1 MATELAKA
9 YVQIIPSMRGAEGE
23 LKKSLGDT
31 SSSAGTSSGY
41 TFGSMFKKAI
51 AAAGIGIALKK
62 VLGDAFAQGGE
73 LQQNLGG
80 TEAVFGQFA
89 KTIQDQAVSAYK
101 NMGMSASD
109 YMATANKM
117 GSLFQGSGIE
127 QQKSLDMTSK
137 AMQRAADVASVMGI
151 DMSMAMESIAG
162 AAKGNFTMMDN
173 LGVAMNATTL
183 EAYAL
188 EKGVN
193 FKWNTASN
201 AEKAELA
208 MQMFMERTSQYAGNF
223 ARESEQTWTGSIG
236 AMKASYQNLMANI
249 MLGNEL
255 DTSLQALAQTVTTFV
270 SGNLIPAMGNILKG
284 LPQAL
289 ITLTTTLGPQLS
301 QMGADMVVQLA
312 QGIITNLPKWVETWL
327 GLYENLRTTITENA
341 PQLFNMALMMIQQ
354 LVIGIKTQLPTILS
368 EGVEIITNL
377 VNGILQNLP
386 ALIAGAGQLLTHFLG
401 VLSEAAPIIL
411 ENGANLLLNI
421 VTGIKTQLPTILSE
435 GVEII
440 TNLVNGILQ
449 NLPALI
455 AGAGQLL
462 THFLGVLSEAAPII
476 LENGANLLLNIV
488 TGIIKNLPQIVVAA
502 ATMILRLV
510 TSIRQKL
517 PQILQTGIEIIGK
530 LAAGLVRA
538 IPTMISNIPKI
549 TLSIASEFLKTDWG
563 SIGLNIIKGI
573 AKGLANAAHMLW
585 DAVKDILGN
594 FKDKVLDFFGIHSPS
609 RWGEYVGKMISLG
622 FPRGVEGNLDPFRTS
637 MEKLG
642 NIAQKPFGEFDYEMR
657 TSVPKHAENTEERGA
672 LERLDRIV
680 EILLMILSGN
690 KEYKFYLKDREVLRA
705 LRELGVVVG

>member
-31 SSSAGTSSGY
+31 SSSAGTSSGS

-62 VLGDAFAQGGE
+62 VVGDAFAQGGE

-151 DMSMAMESIAG
+151 DMGMAMESIAG

-183 EAYAL
+183 QAYAL

-193 FKWNTASN
+193 FEWNTASN

-255 DTSLQALAQTVTTFV
+255 DTSLQALAQTVITFI

-289 ITLTTTLGPQLS
+289 ITLTTTLAPQLL

-327 GLYENLRTTITENA
+327 GLFENLWTTITENA
-341 PQLFNMALMMIQQ
+341 PQLLNMALMMIQQ

-401 VLSEAAPIIL
+401 ALSEAAPIIL
-411 ENGANLLLNI
+411 ENGGQLLL
-421 VTGIKTQLPTILSE
+421 
-435 GVEII
+435 
-440 TNLVNGILQ
+440 NLVNGI
-449 NLPALI
+449 I
-455 AGAGQLL
+455 R
-462 THFLGVLSEAAPII
+462 
-476 LENGANLLLNIV
+476 
-488 TGIIKNLPQIVVAA
+488 NLPQIVVAA

-573 AKGLANAAHMLW
+573 ARGLANAGHMLW
-585 DAVKDILGN
+585 EAVKDILGN

-622 FPRGVEGNLDPFRTS
+622 FPRGVEGNLDPFRAS

-657 TSVPKHAENTEERGA
+657 TSVPMHAENTEERGA

-705 LRELGVVVG
+705 LRELGVVVR

>member
-31 SSSAGTSSGY
+31 SSSAGTSSGS

-62 VLGDAFAQGGE
+62 VVGDAFAQGGE

-151 DMSMAMESIAG
+151 DMGMAMESIAG

-183 EAYAL
+183 QAYAL

-193 FKWNTASN
+193 FEWNTASN

-255 DTSLQALAQTVTTFV
+255 DTSLQALAQTVTTFI

-289 ITLTTTLGPQLS
+289 ITLTTTLAPQLL

-327 GLYENLRTTITENA
+327 GLFENLWTTITENA
-341 PQLFNMALMMIQQ
+341 PQLLNMALMMIQQ

-401 VLSEAAPIIL
+401 ALSEAAPIIL
-411 ENGANLLLNI
+411 ENGGQLLL
-421 VTGIKTQLPTILSE
+421 
-435 GVEII
+435 
-440 TNLVNGILQ
+440 NLVNGI
-449 NLPALI
+449 I
-455 AGAGQLL
+455 R
-462 THFLGVLSEAAPII
+462 
-476 LENGANLLLNIV
+476 
-488 TGIIKNLPQIVVAA
+488 NLPQIVVAA

-573 AKGLANAAHMLW
+573 ARGLANAGHMLW
-585 DAVKDILGN
+585 EAVKDILGN

-657 TSVPKHAENTEERGA
+657 TSVPMHAENTEERGA

-705 LRELGVVVG
+705 LRELGVVAR

>member
-31 SSSAGTSSGY
+31 SSSAGTSSGS

-62 VLGDAFAQGGE
+62 VFDDVFAQGGE

-183 EAYAL
+183 QAYAL

-289 ITLTTTLGPQLS
+289 ITLTTTLGPQLL
-301 QMGADMVVQLA
+301 QMGADMVFHLA

-327 GLYENLRTTITENA
+327 GLYENLWTTITENA
-341 PQLFNMALMMIQQ
+341 PQFFQMALSIMQQ
-354 LVIGIKTQLPTILS
+354 LITGIQTQLPTILQQ
-368 EGVEIITNL
+368 GVSITTNI
-377 VNGILQNLP
+377 VNGILQNMP
-386 ALIAGAGQLLTHFLG
+386 MLIAGIGALILKF
-401 VLSEAAPIIL
+401 VEAIAAAAPTIL
-411 ENGANLLLNI
+411 ENGGQLLLN
-421 VTGIKTQLPTILSE
+421 LA
-435 GVEII
+435 
-440 TNLVNGILQ
+440 NGI
-449 NLPALI
+449 I
-455 AGAGQLL
+455 R
-462 THFLGVLSEAAPII
+462 
-476 LENGANLLLNIV
+476 
-488 TGIIKNLPQIVVAA
+488 NLPQIVVTAGTIIA
-502 ATMILRLV
+502 RLIS
-510 TSIRQKL
+510 SIGQKL

-538 IPTMISNIPKI
+538 IPTLISNIPKI
-549 TLSIASEFLKTDWG
+549 ILSITSEFLKTDWG
-563 SIGLNIIKGI
+563 TVGKNIISGI
-573 AKGLANAAHMLW
+573 AKGLANAGHMLW

>member
-62 VLGDAFAQGGE
+62 VVGDAFAQGGE

-289 ITLTTTLGPQLS
+289 ITLTTTLGPQLL

-327 GLYENLRTTITENA
+327 GLYENLLTTITENS

-354 LVIGIKTQLPTILS
+354 LVI
-368 EGVEIITNL
+368 
-377 VNGILQNLP
+377 
-386 ALIAGAGQLLTHFLG
+386 
-401 VLSEAAPIIL
+401 
-411 ENGANLLLNI
+411 
-421 VTGIKTQLPTILSE
+421 GIKTQLPTILSE

>member
-31 SSSAGTSSGY
+31 SSSAGTSSGS

-62 VLGDAFAQGGE
+62 VVGDAFAQGGE

-151 DMSMAMESIAG
+151 DMGMAMESIAG

-183 EAYAL
+183 QAYAL

-193 FKWNTASN
+193 FEWNTASN

-289 ITLTTTLGPQLS
+289 ITLTTTLGPQLL
-301 QMGADMVVQLA
+301 QMGANMVVQLA
-312 QGIITNLPKWVETWL
+312 QGIITNLPEWVETWL
-327 GLYENLRTTITENA
+327 GLYENLWTTITENA
-341 PQLFNMALMMIQQ
+341 PQFFQMALTIMQQ
-354 LVIGIKTQLPTILS
+354 LITGIQTQLPTILQQ
-368 EGVEIITNL
+368 GVSIITNI

-386 ALIAGAGQLLTHFLG
+386 MFIAGAGALILKF
-401 VLSEAAPIIL
+401 VEAISAAAPTIL
-411 ENGANLLLNI
+411 ENGGKLLL
-421 VTGIKTQLPTILSE
+421 
-435 GVEII
+435 
-440 TNLVNGILQ
+440 NLVNGIIQ
-449 NLPALI
+449 
-455 AGAGQLL
+455 
-462 THFLGVLSEAAPII
+462 
-476 LENGANLLLNIV
+476 
-488 TGIIKNLPQIVVAA
+488 NLPQIVVTAG
-502 ATMILRLV
+502 TIIVRLIS
-510 TSIRQKL
+510 SIGQKL

-538 IPTMISNIPKI
+538 IPTLISNIPKI
-549 TLSIASEFLKTDWG
+549 ILSITSEFLKTDWG

-573 AKGLANAAHMLW
+573 ARGLANAGHMLW

-622 FPRGVEGNLDPFRTS
+622 FPRGVEGNLDPFRAS

-657 TSVPKHAENTEERGA
+657 TSVPKYAENTEEHGA

-705 LRELGVVVG
+705 LREMGVVVE

>member
-1 MATELAKA
+1 METKTELAKA

-23 LKKSLGDT
+23 LKKTLGDT
-31 SSSAGTSSGY
+31 SASVGKSSGF
-41 TFGSMFKKAI
+41 TFGGMFKKAI

-62 VLGDAFAQGGE
+62 VVGDAFAQGGE

-151 DMSMAMESIAG
+151 DMGMAMESIAG

-173 LGVAMNATTL
+173 LGVAMNAATL
-183 EAYAL
+183 QAYAL

-193 FKWNTASN
+193 FEWNTASN

-255 DTSLQALAQTVTTFV
+255 DTSLQALTQTVTTFV

-289 ITLTTTLGPQLS
+289 ITLTTTLGPQLL

-327 GLYENLRTTITENA
+327 GLYENLWTTITENA
-341 PQLFNMALMMIQQ
+341 PQLLNMALMMIQQ

-401 VLSEAAPIIL
+401 A
-411 ENGANLLLNI
+411 
-421 VTGIKTQLPTILSE
+421 
-435 GVEII
+435 
-440 TNLVNGILQ
+440 
-449 NLPALI
+449 
-455 AGAGQLL
+455 
-462 THFLGVLSEAAPII
+462 LSEAAPII

-573 AKGLANAAHMLW
+573 ARGLANAGHMLW
-585 DAVKDILGN
+585 EAVKDILGN

-622 FPRGVEGNLDPFRTS
+622 FPRGVEGNLDPFRAS

-657 TSVPKHAENTEERGA
+657 TSVPMHAENTEERGA

-705 LRELGVVVG
+705 LRELGVVVR

>member
-1 MATELAKA
+1 METKTELAKA

-31 SSSAGTSSGY
+31 SASVGKSSGF
-41 TFGSMFKKAI
+41 TFGGMFKKAI

-62 VLGDAFAQGGE
+62 VVGDAFAQGGE

-183 EAYAL
+183 QAYAL

-193 FKWNTASN
+193 FEWNTASN

-255 DTSLQALAQTVTTFV
+255 DTSLQALAQTVTTFI

-289 ITLTTTLGPQLS
+289 ITLTTTLAPQLL

-327 GLYENLRTTITENA
+327 GLFENLWTTITENA
-341 PQLFNMALMMIQQ
+341 PQLLNMALMMIQQ
-354 LVIGIKTQLPTILS
+354 LVIGIKT
-368 EGVEIITNL
+368 
-377 VNGILQNLP
+377 
-386 ALIAGAGQLLTHFLG
+386 
-401 VLSEAAPIIL
+401 
-411 ENGANLLLNI
+411 
-421 VTGIKTQLPTILSE
+421 
-435 GVEII
+435 
-440 TNLVNGILQ
+440 
-449 NLPALI
+449 
-455 AGAGQLL
+455 
-462 THFLGVLSEAAPII
+462 
-476 LENGANLLLNIV
+476 
-488 TGIIKNLPQIVVAA
+488 
-502 ATMILRLV
+502 
-510 TSIRQKL
+510 
-517 PQILQTGIEIIGK
+517 
-530 LAAGLVRA
+530 
-538 IPTMISNIPKI
+538 
-549 TLSIASEFLKTDWG
+549 
-563 SIGLNIIKGI
+563 
-573 AKGLANAAHMLW
+573 
-585 DAVKDILGN
+585 
-594 FKDKVLDFFGIHSPS
+594 
-609 RWGEYVGKMISLG
+609 
-622 FPRGVEGNLDPFRTS
+622 
-637 MEKLG
+637 
-642 NIAQKPFGEFDYEMR
+642 
-657 TSVPKHAENTEERGA
+657 
-672 LERLDRIV
+672 
-680 EILLMILSGN
+680 
-690 KEYKFYLKDREVLRA
+690 
-705 LRELGVVVG
+705 

>member
-31 SSSAGTSSGY
+31 SSSAGTSSGS

-51 AAAGIGIALKK
+51 AAAGIGIVLKK
-62 VLGDAFAQGGE
+62 VFGDVFAQGGE

-289 ITLTTTLGPQLS
+289 ITLTTTLGPQLL

-354 LVIGIKTQLPTILS
+354 LVI
-368 EGVEIITNL
+368 
-377 VNGILQNLP
+377 
-386 ALIAGAGQLLTHFLG
+386 
-401 VLSEAAPIIL
+401 
-411 ENGANLLLNI
+411 
-421 VTGIKTQLPTILSE
+421 GIKTQLPTILSE

>member
-31 SSSAGTSSGY
+31 SSSAGTSSGS

-62 VLGDAFAQGGE
+62 VFDDVFAQGGE

-183 EAYAL
+183 QAYAL

-289 ITLTTTLGPQLS
+289 ITLTTTLGPQLL

-354 LVIGIKTQLPTILS
+354 LVI
-368 EGVEIITNL
+368 
-377 VNGILQNLP
+377 
-386 ALIAGAGQLLTHFLG
+386 
-401 VLSEAAPIIL
+401 
-411 ENGANLLLNI
+411 
-421 VTGIKTQLPTILSE
+421 GIKTQLPTILSE

>member
-31 SSSAGTSSGY
+31 SSSAGTSSGS

-62 VLGDAFAQGGE
+62 VVGDAFAQGGE

-151 DMSMAMESIAG
+151 DMGMAMESIAG

-183 EAYAL
+183 QAYAL

-193 FKWNTASN
+193 FEWNTASN

-255 DTSLQALAQTVTTFV
+255 DTSLQALAQTVTTFI

-289 ITLTTTLGPQLS
+289 ITLTTTLAPQLL

-327 GLYENLRTTITENA
+327 GLFENLWTTITENA
-341 PQLFNMALMMIQQ
+341 PQLLNMALMMIQQ

-401 VLSEAAPIIL
+401 ALSEAAPIIL
-411 ENGANLLLNI
+411 ENGGQLLL
-421 VTGIKTQLPTILSE
+421 
-435 GVEII
+435 
-440 TNLVNGILQ
+440 NLVNGI
-449 NLPALI
+449 I
-455 AGAGQLL
+455 R
-462 THFLGVLSEAAPII
+462 
-476 LENGANLLLNIV
+476 
-488 TGIIKNLPQIVVAA
+488 NLPQIVVAA
-502 ATMILRLV
+502 ATMILRLI

-573 AKGLANAAHMLW
+573 ARGLANAGHMLW
-585 DAVKDILGN
+585 EAVKDILGN

-622 FPRGVEGNLDPFRTS
+622 FPRGVEGNLDPFRAS

-657 TSVPKHAENTEERGA
+657 TSVPMHAENTEERGA

-705 LRELGVVVG
+705 LRELGVVVR

>member
-1 MATELAKA
+1 METKTELAKA

-23 LKKSLGDT
+23 LKKTLGDT
-31 SSSAGTSSGY
+31 SASVGKSSGF
-41 TFGSMFKKAI
+41 TFGGMFKKAI

-62 VLGDAFAQGGE
+62 VVGDAFAQGGE

-183 EAYAL
+183 QAYAL

-193 FKWNTASN
+193 FEWNTASN

-255 DTSLQALAQTVTTFV
+255 DTSLQALAQTVTTFI

-289 ITLTTTLGPQLS
+289 ITLTTTLAPQLL

-327 GLYENLRTTITENA
+327 GLFENLWTTITENA
-341 PQLFNMALMMIQQ
+341 PQLLNMALMMIQQ

-401 VLSEAAPIIL
+401 ALSEAAPIIL
-411 ENGANLLLNI
+411 ENGGQLLL
-421 VTGIKTQLPTILSE
+421 
-435 GVEII
+435 
-440 TNLVNGILQ
+440 NLVNGI
-449 NLPALI
+449 I
-455 AGAGQLL
+455 R
-462 THFLGVLSEAAPII
+462 
-476 LENGANLLLNIV
+476 
-488 TGIIKNLPQIVVAA
+488 NLPQIVVAA

-573 AKGLANAAHMLW
+573 ARGLANAGHMLW
-585 DAVKDILGN
+585 EAVKDILGN

-657 TSVPKHAENTEERGA
+657 TSVPMHAENTEERGA

-705 LRELGVVVG
+705 LRELGVVAR

>member
-1 MATELAKA
+1 
-9 YVQIIPSMRGAEGE
+9 
-23 LKKSLGDT
+23 
-31 SSSAGTSSGY
+31 
-41 TFGSMFKKAI
+41 
-51 AAAGIGIALKK
+51 
-62 VLGDAFAQGGE
+62 
-73 LQQNLGG
+73 
-80 TEAVFGQFA
+80 
-89 KTIQDQAVSAYK
+89 
-101 NMGMSASD
+101 
-109 YMATANKM
+109 
-117 GSLFQGSGIE
+117 
-127 QQKSLDMTSK
+127 
-137 AMQRAADVASVMGI
+137 
-151 DMSMAMESIAG
+151 
-162 AAKGNFTMMDN
+162 
-173 LGVAMNATTL
+173 
-183 EAYAL
+183 
-188 EKGVN
+188 
-193 FKWNTASN
+193 
-201 AEKAELA
+201 
-208 MQMFMERTSQYAGNF
+208 
-223 ARESEQTWTGSIG
+223 
-236 AMKASYQNLMANI
+236 

-255 DTSLQALAQTVTTFV
+255 DTSLQALAQTVTTFI

-289 ITLTTTLGPQLS
+289 ITLTTTLAPQLL

-327 GLYENLRTTITENA
+327 GLYENLWTTITENA
-341 PQLFNMALMMIQQ
+341 PQLLNMALMMIQQ

-401 VLSEAAPIIL
+401 ALSEAAPIIL
-411 ENGANLLLNI
+411 ENGGQLLL
-421 VTGIKTQLPTILSE
+421 
-435 GVEII
+435 
-440 TNLVNGILQ
+440 NLVNGI
-449 NLPALI
+449 I
-455 AGAGQLL
+455 R
-462 THFLGVLSEAAPII
+462 
-476 LENGANLLLNIV
+476 
-488 TGIIKNLPQIVVAA
+488 NLPQIVVAA

-573 AKGLANAAHMLW
+573 AKGLANAGHMLW
-585 DAVKDILGN
+585 EAVKDVLGN

-657 TSVPKHAENTEERGA
+657 TTVPASRKTTEERSA
-672 LERLDRIV
+672 LDRLDRIV

-705 LRELGVVVG
+705 LREMGVVVE

>member
-62 VLGDAFAQGGE
+62 VVGDAFAQGGE

-289 ITLTTTLGPQLS
+289 ITLTTTLGPQLL

-386 ALIAGAGQLLTHFLG
+386 AI
-401 VLSEAAPIIL
+401 
-411 ENGANLLLNI
+411 
-421 VTGIKTQLPTILSE
+421 
-435 GVEII
+435 
-440 TNLVNGILQ
+440 
-449 NLPALI
+449 I

>member
-62 VLGDAFAQGGE
+62 VVGDAFAQGGE

-109 YMATANKM
+109 YIATANKM

-183 EAYAL
+183 EAYVL

-289 ITLTTTLGPQLS
+289 ITLTTTLGPQLL

-354 LVIGIKTQLPTILS
+354 LVI
-368 EGVEIITNL
+368 
-377 VNGILQNLP
+377 
-386 ALIAGAGQLLTHFLG
+386 
-401 VLSEAAPIIL
+401 
-411 ENGANLLLNI
+411 
-421 VTGIKTQLPTILSE
+421 GIKTQLPTILSE

>member
-31 SSSAGTSSGY
+31 SSSAGTSSGS

-62 VLGDAFAQGGE
+62 VVGDVFAQGGE

-89 KTIQDQAVSAYK
+89 KTIQDQAVNAYK

-183 EAYAL
+183 QAYAL

-255 DTSLQALAQTVTTFV
+255 DTSLQALAQTVTTFI

-289 ITLTTTLGPQLS
+289 ITLTTTLGPQLL
-301 QMGADMVVQLA
+301 QMGANMVVQLA
-312 QGIITNLPKWVETWL
+312 QGIITNLTKWVETWL
-327 GLYENLRTTITENA
+327 GLYENLWTTITENA
-341 PQLFNMALMMIQQ
+341 PQFFQMALTIMQQ
-354 LVIGIKTQLPTILS
+354 LITGIQTQLPTILQQ
-368 EGVEIITNL
+368 GVSIITNI

-386 ALIAGAGQLLTHFLG
+386 MFIAGAGALILKF
-401 VLSEAAPIIL
+401 VEAISAAAPTIL
-411 ENGANLLLNI
+411 ENGGKLLL
-421 VTGIKTQLPTILSE
+421 
-435 GVEII
+435 
-440 TNLVNGILQ
+440 NLVNGIIQ
-449 NLPALI
+449 NLP
-455 AGAGQLL
+455 
-462 THFLGVLSEAAPII
+462 
-476 LENGANLLLNIV
+476 
-488 TGIIKNLPQIVVAA
+488 KIVVTAG
-502 ATMILRLV
+502 TIIVRLIS
-510 TSIRQKL
+510 SIGQKL

-538 IPTMISNIPKI
+538 IPTLISNIPKI
-549 TLSIASEFLKTDWG
+549 ILSITSEFLKTDWG

-573 AKGLANAAHMLW
+573 ARGLANAGHMLW

-622 FPRGVEGNLDPFRTS
+622 FPRGVEGNIDPFRAS

-657 TSVPKHAENTEERGA
+657 TSVPKYAENTEERGA

>member
-31 SSSAGTSSGY
+31 SSSAGTSSGS

-62 VLGDAFAQGGE
+62 VVGDVFAQGGE

-89 KTIQDQAVSAYK
+89 KTIQDQAVNAYK

-183 EAYAL
+183 QAYAL

-255 DTSLQALAQTVTTFV
+255 DTSLQALAQTVTTFI

-289 ITLTTTLGPQLS
+289 ITLTTTLGPQLL
-301 QMGADMVVQLA
+301 QMGANMVVQLA

-327 GLYENLRTTITENA
+327 GLYENLWTTITENA
-341 PQLFNMALMMIQQ
+341 PQFFQMALTIMQQ
-354 LVIGIKTQLPTILS
+354 LITGIQTQLPTILQQ
-368 EGVEIITNL
+368 GVSIITNI

-386 ALIAGAGQLLTHFLG
+386 MLIAGAGALILKF
-401 VLSEAAPIIL
+401 VEAISAAAPTIL
-411 ENGANLLLNI
+411 ENGGKLLL
-421 VTGIKTQLPTILSE
+421 
-435 GVEII
+435 
-440 TNLVNGILQ
+440 NLVNGIIQ
-449 NLPALI
+449 NLP
-455 AGAGQLL
+455 
-462 THFLGVLSEAAPII
+462 
-476 LENGANLLLNIV
+476 
-488 TGIIKNLPQIVVAA
+488 KIVVTAG
-502 ATMILRLV
+502 TIIVRLIS
-510 TSIRQKL
+510 SIGQKL

-538 IPTMISNIPKI
+538 IPTLISNIPKI
-549 TLSIASEFLKTDWG
+549 ILSITSEFLKTDWG

-573 AKGLANAAHMLW
+573 ARGLANAGHMLW

-622 FPRGVEGNLDPFRTS
+622 FPRGVEGNIDPFRAS

-657 TSVPKHAENTEERGA
+657 TSVPKYAENTEECGA

-705 LRELGVVVG
+705 LRELGVVVE

>member
-31 SSSAGTSSGY
+31 SSSAGTSSGS

-62 VLGDAFAQGGE
+62 VVGDAFAQGGE

-289 ITLTTTLGPQLS
+289 ITLTTTLGPQLL

-312 QGIITNLPKWVETWL
+312 QGIITNLPKWVETWI

-354 LVIGIKTQLPTILS
+354 LVI
-368 EGVEIITNL
+368 
-377 VNGILQNLP
+377 
-386 ALIAGAGQLLTHFLG
+386 
-401 VLSEAAPIIL
+401 
-411 ENGANLLLNI
+411 
-421 VTGIKTQLPTILSE
+421 GIKTQLPTILSE

>member
-62 VLGDAFAQGGE
+62 VVGDAFAQGGE

-255 DTSLQALAQTVTTFV
+255 DTSLQALAQTVTTFI

-289 ITLTTTLGPQLS
+289 ITLTTTLGPQLL
-301 QMGADMVVQLA
+301 QMGANMVVQLA

-327 GLYENLRTTITENA
+327 GLYENLWTTITENA
-341 PQLFNMALMMIQQ
+341 PQFFQMALTIMQQ
-354 LVIGIKTQLPTILS
+354 LITGIQTQLPTILQQ
-368 EGVEIITNL
+368 GVSIITNI

-386 ALIAGAGQLLTHFLG
+386 MLIAGAGALILKF
-401 VLSEAAPIIL
+401 VEAISAAAPTIL
-411 ENGANLLLNI
+411 ENGGKLLL
-421 VTGIKTQLPTILSE
+421 
-435 GVEII
+435 
-440 TNLVNGILQ
+440 NLVNGIIQ
-449 NLPALI
+449 NLP
-455 AGAGQLL
+455 
-462 THFLGVLSEAAPII
+462 
-476 LENGANLLLNIV
+476 
-488 TGIIKNLPQIVVAA
+488 KIVVTAG
-502 ATMILRLV
+502 TIIVRLIS
-510 TSIRQKL
+510 SIGQKL

-538 IPTMISNIPKI
+538 IPTLISNIPKI
-549 TLSIASEFLKTDWG
+549 ILSITSEFLKTDWG

-573 AKGLANAAHMLW
+573 ARGLANAGHMLW

-622 FPRGVEGNLDPFRTS
+622 FPRGVEGNIDPFRAS

-657 TSVPKHAENTEERGA
+657 TSVPKYAENTEERGA

-705 LRELGVVVG
+705 LRELGVVVE

>member
-1 MATELAKA
+1 MGKSNGTELAKA
-9 YVQIIPSMRGAEGE
+9 YVQIVPSLKGARGTIKNEIGAEA
-23 LKKSLGDT
+23 
-31 SSSAGTSSGY
+31 SSAGTSSGSI
-41 TFGSMFKKAI
+41 FGGMFKKAI

-62 VLGDAFAQGGE
+62 VVGDAFAQGGE

-289 ITLTTTLGPQLS
+289 ITLTTTLGPQLL

-312 QGIITNLPKWVETWL
+312 QGIITNLPKWVETWI

-354 LVIGIKTQLPTILS
+354 LVI
-368 EGVEIITNL
+368 
-377 VNGILQNLP
+377 
-386 ALIAGAGQLLTHFLG
+386 
-401 VLSEAAPIIL
+401 
-411 ENGANLLLNI
+411 
-421 VTGIKTQLPTILSE
+421 GIKTQLPTILSE

>member
-1 MATELAKA
+1 METKTELAKA

-23 LKKSLGDT
+23 LKKTLGDT
-31 SSSAGTSSGY
+31 SASVGKSSGF
-41 TFGSMFKKAI
+41 TFGGMFKKAI

-62 VLGDAFAQGGE
+62 VVGDAFAQGGE

-151 DMSMAMESIAG
+151 DMGMAMESIAG

-183 EAYAL
+183 QAYAL

-193 FKWNTASN
+193 FEWNTASN

-255 DTSLQALAQTVTTFV
+255 DTSLQALAQTVTTFI

-289 ITLTTTLGPQLS
+289 ITLTTTLAPQLL

-327 GLYENLRTTITENA
+327 GLYENLWTTITENA
-341 PQLFNMALMMIQQ
+341 PQLLNMALMMIQQ

-401 VLSEAAPIIL
+401 ALSEAAPIIL
-411 ENGANLLLNI
+411 ENGGQLLL
-421 VTGIKTQLPTILSE
+421 
-435 GVEII
+435 
-440 TNLVNGILQ
+440 NLVNGI
-449 NLPALI
+449 I
-455 AGAGQLL
+455 R
-462 THFLGVLSEAAPII
+462 
-476 LENGANLLLNIV
+476 
-488 TGIIKNLPQIVVAA
+488 NLPQIVVAA

-573 AKGLANAAHMLW
+573 AKGLANAGHMLW
-585 DAVKDILGN
+585 EAVKDVLGN

-657 TSVPKHAENTEERGA
+657 TTVPASRKTTEERSA
-672 LERLDRIV
+672 LDRLDRIV

-705 LRELGVVVG
+705 LREMGVVVE

>member
-62 VLGDAFAQGGE
+62 VVGDAFAQGGE

-421 VTGIKTQLPTILSE
+421 VTGI
-435 GVEII
+435 
-440 TNLVNGILQ
+440 
-449 NLPALI
+449 
-455 AGAGQLL
+455 
-462 THFLGVLSEAAPII
+462 
-476 LENGANLLLNIV
+476 
-488 TGIIKNLPQIVVAA
+488 IKNLPQIVVAA

>member
-31 SSSAGTSSGY
+31 SSSAGTSSGS

-62 VLGDAFAQGGE
+62 VFGDVFAQGGE

-89 KTIQDQAVSAYK
+89 KTIQDQAVNAYK

-183 EAYAL
+183 QAYAL

-255 DTSLQALAQTVTTFV
+255 DTSLQALAQTVTTFI

-289 ITLTTTLGPQLS
+289 ITLTTTLGPQLL
-301 QMGADMVVQLA
+301 QMGANMVVQLA

-327 GLYENLRTTITENA
+327 GLYENLWTTITENA
-341 PQLFNMALMMIQQ
+341 PQFFQMALTIMQQ
-354 LVIGIKTQLPTILS
+354 LITGIQTQLPTILQQ
-368 EGVEIITNL
+368 GVSIITNI

-386 ALIAGAGQLLTHFLG
+386 MFIAGAGALILKF
-401 VLSEAAPIIL
+401 VEAISAAAPTIL
-411 ENGANLLLNI
+411 ENGGKLLL
-421 VTGIKTQLPTILSE
+421 
-435 GVEII
+435 
-440 TNLVNGILQ
+440 NLVNGIIQ
-449 NLPALI
+449 NLP
-455 AGAGQLL
+455 
-462 THFLGVLSEAAPII
+462 
-476 LENGANLLLNIV
+476 
-488 TGIIKNLPQIVVAA
+488 KIVVTAG
-502 ATMILRLV
+502 TIIVRLIS
-510 TSIRQKL
+510 SIGQKL

-538 IPTMISNIPKI
+538 IPTLISNIPKI
-549 TLSIASEFLKTDWG
+549 ILSITSEFLKTDWG

-573 AKGLANAAHMLW
+573 ARGLANAGHMLW

-622 FPRGVEGNLDPFRTS
+622 FPRGVEGNIDPFRAS

-657 TSVPKHAENTEERGA
+657 TSVPKYAENTEECGA

-705 LRELGVVVG
+705 LRELGVVVE

>member
-1 MATELAKA
+1 M
-9 YVQIIPSMRGAEGE
+9 
-23 LKKSLGDT
+23 
-31 SSSAGTSSGY
+31 
-41 TFGSMFKKAI
+41 
-51 AAAGIGIALKK
+51 
-62 VLGDAFAQGGE
+62 
-73 LQQNLGG
+73 
-80 TEAVFGQFA
+80 
-89 KTIQDQAVSAYK
+89 
-101 NMGMSASD
+101 
-109 YMATANKM
+109 
-117 GSLFQGSGIE
+117 
-127 QQKSLDMTSK
+127 
-137 AMQRAADVASVMGI
+137 
-151 DMSMAMESIAG
+151 
-162 AAKGNFTMMDN
+162 
-173 LGVAMNATTL
+173 
-183 EAYAL
+183 
-188 EKGVN
+188 
-193 FKWNTASN
+193 
-201 AEKAELA
+201 
-208 MQMFMERTSQYAGNF
+208 
-223 ARESEQTWTGSIG
+223 
-236 AMKASYQNLMANI
+236 
-249 MLGNEL
+249 
-255 DTSLQALAQTVTTFV
+255 
-270 SGNLIPAMGNILKG
+270 
-284 LPQAL
+284 
-289 ITLTTTLGPQLS
+289 
-301 QMGADMVVQLA
+301 
-312 QGIITNLPKWVETWL
+312 
-327 GLYENLRTTITENA
+327 
-341 PQLFNMALMMIQQ
+341 
-354 LVIGIKTQLPTILS
+354 
-368 EGVEIITNL
+368 
-377 VNGILQNLP
+377 
-386 ALIAGAGQLLTHFLG
+386 
-401 VLSEAAPIIL
+401 
-411 ENGANLLLNI
+411 
-421 VTGIKTQLPTILSE
+421 
-435 GVEII
+435 
-440 TNLVNGILQ
+440 
-449 NLPALI
+449 
-455 AGAGQLL
+455 L

>member
-1 MATELAKA
+1 MGKSNGTELAKA
-9 YVQIIPSMRGAEGE
+9 YVQIVPSLKGARGTIKNEIGAEA
-23 LKKSLGDT
+23 
-31 SSSAGTSSGY
+31 SSAGTSSGSI
-41 TFGSMFKKAI
+41 FGGMFKKAI

-62 VLGDAFAQGGE
+62 VFDDAFAQGGE

-289 ITLTTTLGPQLS
+289 ITLTTTLGPQLL

-354 LVIGIKTQLPTILS
+354 LVI
-368 EGVEIITNL
+368 
-377 VNGILQNLP
+377 
-386 ALIAGAGQLLTHFLG
+386 
-401 VLSEAAPIIL
+401 
-411 ENGANLLLNI
+411 
-421 VTGIKTQLPTILSE
+421 GIKTQLPTILSE

>member
-31 SSSAGTSSGY
+31 SSSAGTSSGS

-51 AAAGIGIALKK
+51 AAAGIGIVLKK
-62 VLGDAFAQGGE
+62 VFGDVFAQGGE

-183 EAYAL
+183 QAYAM

-289 ITLTTTLGPQLS
+289 ITLTTTLGPQLL
-301 QMGADMVVQLA
+301 QMGADMVVHLA

-327 GLYENLRTTITENA
+327 GLYENLWTTITENA
-341 PQLFNMALMMIQQ
+341 PQFFQMALSIMQQ
-354 LVIGIKTQLPTILS
+354 LITGIQTQLPTILQQ
-368 EGVEIITNL
+368 GVSITTNI
-377 VNGILQNLP
+377 VNGILQNMP
-386 ALIAGAGQLLTHFLG
+386 MLIAGIGALILKF
-401 VLSEAAPIIL
+401 VEAIAAAAPTIL
-411 ENGANLLLNI
+411 ENGGQLLLN
-421 VTGIKTQLPTILSE
+421 LA
-435 GVEII
+435 
-440 TNLVNGILQ
+440 NGI
-449 NLPALI
+449 I
-455 AGAGQLL
+455 R
-462 THFLGVLSEAAPII
+462 
-476 LENGANLLLNIV
+476 
-488 TGIIKNLPQIVVAA
+488 NLPQIVVTAGTIIA
-502 ATMILRLV
+502 RLIS
-510 TSIRQKL
+510 SIGQKL

-538 IPTMISNIPKI
+538 IPTLISNIPKI
-549 TLSIASEFLKTDWG
+549 ILSITSEFLKTDWG
-563 SIGLNIIKGI
+563 TVGKNIISGI
-573 AKGLANAAHMLW
+573 AKGLANAGHMLW

>member
-62 VLGDAFAQGGE
+62 VVGDAFAQGGE

-289 ITLTTTLGPQLS
+289 ITLTTTLGPQLL

-354 LVIGIKTQLPTILS
+354 LVI
-368 EGVEIITNL
+368 
-377 VNGILQNLP
+377 
-386 ALIAGAGQLLTHFLG
+386 
-401 VLSEAAPIIL
+401 
-411 ENGANLLLNI
+411 
-421 VTGIKTQLPTILSE
+421 GIKTQLPTILSE

>member
-23 LKKSLGDT
+23 LKKSLGDA
-31 SSSAGTSSGY
+31 SSSAGTSSGS

-62 VLGDAFAQGGE
+62 VVGDAFAQGGE
-73 LQQNLGG
+73 LQQSLGG

-137 AMQRAADVASVMGI
+137 AMQRAADVASVMGL

-183 EAYAL
+183 QAYAL
-188 EKGVN
+188 EKGIN

-255 DTSLQALAQTVTTFV
+255 DTSLQALAQTVTTFI

-289 ITLTTTLGPQLS
+289 ITLTTTLGPQLL

-327 GLYENLRTTITENA
+327 GLYENLWTTITENA
-341 PQLFNMALMMIQQ
+341 PQFFQMALSIIQQ
-354 LVIGIKTQLPTILS
+354 LITGIQTQLPTILQQ
-368 EGVEIITNL
+368 GVSIITNI
-377 VNGILQNLP
+377 VNGILQNMP
-386 ALIAGAGQLLTHFLG
+386 MFIAGIGALILKFVEAIAA
-401 VLSEAAPIIL
+401 AAPTIL
-411 ENGANLLLNI
+411 ENGGQLLL
-421 VTGIKTQLPTILSE
+421 S
-435 GVEII
+435 
-440 TNLVNGILQ
+440 LVNGI
-449 NLPALI
+449 I
-455 AGAGQLL
+455 R
-462 THFLGVLSEAAPII
+462 
-476 LENGANLLLNIV
+476 
-488 TGIIKNLPQIVVAA
+488 NLPQIVVTAG
-502 ATMILRLV
+502 TIIVRLIS
-510 TSIRQKL
+510 SIGQKL

-538 IPTMISNIPKI
+538 IPTLISNIPKI
-549 TLSIASEFLKTDWG
+549 ILSITSEFLKTDWG
-563 SIGLNIIKGI
+563 SIGVNIIKGI
-573 AKGLANAAHMLW
+573 AKGLANAGHMLW

-622 FPRGVEGNLDPFRTS
+622 FPRGVEGNLDPFRAS

>member
-31 SSSAGTSSGY
+31 SSSAGTSSGS

-62 VLGDAFAQGGE
+62 MVGDAFAQGGE

-151 DMSMAMESIAG
+151 DMGMAMESIAG

-183 EAYAL
+183 QAYAL

-193 FKWNTASN
+193 FEWNTASN

-255 DTSLQALAQTVTTFV
+255 DTSLQALAHTVTTFV

-289 ITLTTTLGPQLS
+289 ITLTTTLAPQLL
-301 QMGADMVVQLA
+301 QMGANMVVQLA
-312 QGIITNLPKWVETWL
+312 QGIITNLQKWVETWL

-354 LVIGIKTQLPTILS
+354 LVI
-368 EGVEIITNL
+368 
-377 VNGILQNLP
+377 
-386 ALIAGAGQLLTHFLG
+386 
-401 VLSEAAPIIL
+401 
-411 ENGANLLLNI
+411 
-421 VTGIKTQLPTILSE
+421 GIKTQLPTILSE